1 VAAHLGER
9 DVERPLCAGLADRFT
24 ALVGSRLSPLAAPA
38 FRYFFL
44 GQVVNRAGSSMA
56 GLALAFAVLDISDS
70 ASALGWVLAAS
81 SVPSVV
87 FMLFGGAIA
96 DRLPRAVVLRGCNLV
111 QGLVQALTAGL
122 VLSGY
127 AEIWHLVVLQFVA
140 GTVFAVSYPAFLG
153 MVPILLPTEER
164 RAAFLLIGQAQS
176 AVGILGP
183 AISGVLV
190 ATAGPGFALAI
201 DASTYLIAAGL
212 LLLVRLPP
220 GDRSNAKASVIGD
233 FVAGWAFAR
242 HLGWVIPA
250 ASAALFFN
258 ALVSGAI
265 GVLGPTIAADTIG
278 SQGWGIAQSGQAVGL
293 FFAAFFLA
301 RVPLRVPLRT
311 IMITFPVWCLPMAVL
326 GTQVNLWLLTASF
339 VIAGAALSLLDLAW
353 NLTVQEKVPEEMLSR
368 IMAID
373 GFFSFVATPIGQ
385 VAVGPLAVAF
395 GVGGV
400 ELGCF
405 ALALLVGAVAA
416 TRRTITDVRLT
427 GAQPE
432 PAP

>member
-1 VAAHLGER
+1 
-9 DVERPLCAGLADRFT
+9 
-24 ALVGSRLSPLAAPA
+24 VGSRLSPLAAPA

-96 DRLPRAVVLRGCNLV
+96 DRLP
-111 QGLVQALTAGL
+111 
-122 VLSGY
+122 
-127 AEIWHLVVLQFVA
+127 
-140 GTVFAVSYPAFLG
+140 
-153 MVPILLPTEER
+153 
-164 RAAFLLIGQAQS
+164 
-176 AVGILGP
+176 
-183 AISGVLV
+183 
-190 ATAGPGFALAI
+190 
-201 DASTYLIAAGL
+201 
-212 LLLVRLPP
+212 
-220 GDRSNAKASVIGD
+220 
-233 FVAGWAFAR
+233 
-242 HLGWVIPA
+242 
-250 ASAALFFN
+250 
-258 ALVSGAI
+258 
-265 GVLGPTIAADTIG
+265 
-278 SQGWGIAQSGQAVGL
+278 
-293 FFAAFFLA
+293 
-301 RVPLRVPLRT
+301 
-311 IMITFPVWCLPMAVL
+311 
-326 GTQVNLWLLTASF
+326 
-339 VIAGAALSLLDLAW
+339 
-353 NLTVQEKVPEEMLSR
+353 EKVPEEMLSR